1 MEALEQIEMDSDP
14 FLQQYRAQ
22 RLQEMKEQAK
32 AGNKRS
38 VDTGQSYYTCLG
50 EVLVHNFV
58 VCL

>member
-32 AGNKRS
+32 AGNKR
-38 VDTGQSYYTCLG
+38 
-50 EVLVHNFV
+50 
-58 VCL
+58 